1 MATVKGAWGESYE
14 VEDTP
19 IVETPL
25 AETPEVPPV
34 VTPELTPPVV
44 TPETVE
50 TPAATIETPA
60 AEVPP
65 IVEPPT
71 AVEIREVEKIVEK
84 YPEMDEFQT
93 NILQYIQEGK
103 LSELGRF
110 IADSQRD
117 YVTMSDYDVV
127 KANLMRSNPNYTD
140 EIAGLKIEMQ
150 YGEIA
155 KIDLSKIDNV
165 LDAEA
170 YAEAEDHNATV
181 DRNLKMLKVDAV
193 DARASLESA
202 KKEIKLPIIEK
213 QTPHVETTNSP
224 TPESIAQAKSDWEA
238 LVDKELPNVKE
249 FTFNVG
255 NDEIGHEDV
264 SYKVSDVERSEQSTF
279 IKDLDMQKMVAR
291 LGWVD
296 GNGKQN
302 IQKMAGD
309 VLKLEKMQQ
318 IISSAYTQGHTTGTK
333 GTIVEIKNIDL
344 NGNVQT
350 SVAET
355 PPDIGL
361 QVWGHLNPK

>member
-1 MATVKGAWGESYE
+1 MAIITGVWNEKYE
-14 VEDTP
+14 VPDV
-19 IVETPL
+19 VETPI
-25 AETPEVPPV
+25 AETPETPAPV
-34 VTPELTPPVV
+34 TAEVTPPVV

-50 TPAATIETPA
+50 TPAATIETPVVETPA
-60 AEVPP
+60 ISETPIPTEV
-65 IVEPPT
+65 
-71 AVEIREVEKIVEK
+71 IREVEKIVEK

-117 YVTMSDYDVV
+117 YATMSDYDVV

-155 KIDLSKIDNV
+155 KIDLNKIDKELEPDTYV
-165 LDAEA
+165 
-170 YAEAEDHNATV
+170 EAEQHNATV

-193 DARASLESA
+193 DARASLETA

-213 QTPHVETTNSP
+213 QIPQVETTNTA
-224 TPESIAQAKSDWEA
+224 TPESIAEAKADWEA

-249 FTFNVG
+249 FTFKVG
-255 NDEIGHEDV
+255 DDESGHEDV
-264 SYKVSDVERSEQSTF
+264 SYKVSDAERTEQAAF
-279 IKDLDMQKMVAR
+279 LKNLDLQKMVAR

-296 GNGKQN
+296 ENGKQN

-318 IISSAYTQGHTTGTK
+318 IISSAYTQGKTTGTK
-333 GTIVEIKNIDL
+333 GTVAEIKNIDL
-344 NGNVQT
+344 TGKAT
-350 SVAET
+350 SSVADT

-361 QVWGHLNPK
+361 QVWGNLNPK

>member
-1 MATVKGAWGESYE
+1 MATVLGAWGESYE

-19 IVETPL
+19 IVETPI
-25 AETPEVPPV
+25 AETPEIPAV

-44 TPETVE
+44 TPET
-50 TPAATIETPA
+50 PAATPETPA
-60 AEVPP
+60 AETSAIPETP
-65 IVEPPT
+65 ITTEV
-71 AVEIREVEKIVEK
+71 IREVEKIVEK

-110 IADSQRD
+110 ITDSQRD
-117 YVTMSDYDVV
+117 YKTMSDYDVV

-155 KIDLSKIDNV
+155 KIDLNKIDKE
-165 LDAEA
+165 LEPDI
-170 YAEAEDHNATV
+170 YAEAEQHNATV

-202 KKEIKLPIIEK
+202 KKEIKLPKIEI
-213 QTPHVETTNSP
+213 QTPQVETTNAP
-224 TPESIAQAKSDWEA
+224 TPESIALAKADWET

-264 SYKVSDVERSEQSTF
+264 SYKVSDVERSEQTTF
-279 IKDLDMQKMVAR
+279 LKDLDLQKMVAR

-344 NGNVQT
+344 NSNAQT